1 MKKLLI
7 LGLSVLLFTACG
19 NDTVAKETPTTETS
33 TPVEETATEEV
44 QATDEKPTNE
54 EHKFLGLESEDVL
67 SIDEVVNLFN
77 STFSG
82 ANIEQIELEYE
93 RDLAQYDV
101 QGFSDTMEY
110 ELKLDATTGE
120 ILYQEEEQDND
131 REEILITENILT
143 IEDIVDKA
151 QANQPGISIES
162 ITLDMENGQPVT
174 VPSSPTSPSSTVRD
188 RRPCAPASRAAADS
202 TAHTMAKSNADPCLR
217 RLAGDM
223 LTTTFVF
230 GQVSPEFRAAVR
242 TRSRASATAASPNPP
257 MCMPGRPRPTS
268 ASTSTVVPSTPCSD
282 TDNALPTVI
291 YATSRNHSTASSPP
305 TGATST
311 TSKRTSP

>member
-162 ITLDMENGQPVT
+162 ITLDMENGQPEYEVEFMYGAELK
-174 VPSSPTSPSSTVRD
+174 VP
-188 RRPCAPASRAAADS
+188 
-202 TAHTMAKSNADPCLR
+202 
-217 RLAGDM
+217 
-223 LTTTFVF
+223 
-230 GQVSPEFRAAVR
+230 
-242 TRSRASATAASPNPP
+242 AT
-257 MCMPGRPRPTS
+257 
-268 ASTSTVVPSTPCSD
+268 
-282 TDNALPTVI
+282 
-291 YATSRNHSTASSPP
+291 
-305 TGATST
+305 
-311 TSKRTSP
+311 K